1 MASDPPQSASAPVR
15 VLIVDDSALIRKV
28 LAGILQ
34 GAPGLQ
40 VVGAAPDAS
49 TALEMVESLRP
60 DVVTL
65 DIRMPGRSGLDILP
79 VLVSEYALPVVMV
92 SALTHAGAEET
103 LTALELGAVDF
114 MPKPDRH
121 PITQLQASRDALVEK
136 LRSAAQ
142 SRVRRRRTFAR
153 PAARPASPGVHP
165 SPSAPHAACGS
176 GSQTLEMPAGLP
188 CVVIGIS
195 TGGPEALSQTLPLLS
210 PPVPPIVI
218 VQHMPASFTAVF
230 AQRLARRC
238 PVAVKEAAEGD
249 PVVPDQILVAPGGRH
264 TLISGHPPRCVIAIT
279 DGPTVSGHR
288 PSIDMLFQSAA
299 RTYGPA
305 TVGIL
310 MTGMGRDGV
319 EGLKRIL
326 AAGGTTFGQDEAT
339 SVVYGMNKA
348 ALLEGAVQAQFPLE
362 GLPALVERFSRR
374 PG

>member
-1 MASDPPQSASAPVR
+1 VR
-15 VLIVDDSALIRKV
+15 VLIVDDSALIRTV

-34 GAPGLQ
+34 GAPGMQ

-49 TALEMVESLRP
+49 TALAMVESIRP

-79 VLVSEYALPVVMV
+79 ILVSEYALPVVMV

-103 LTALELGAVDF
+103 LAALELGAVDF

-121 PITQLQASRDALVEK
+121 PITQLQASREALVEK
-136 LRSAAQ
+136 LRNAAQ
-142 SRVRRRRTFAR
+142 SRVRRRRTPAR
-153 PAARPASPGVHP
+153 PAAQLTSPGVRPPPASP
-165 SPSAPHAACGS
+165 AASGS
-176 GSQTLEMPAGLP
+176 GPVAVDAPAGLP

-218 VQHMPASFTAVF
+218 VQHMPAAFTAVF
-230 AQRLARRC
+230 AERLARRC
-238 PVAVKEAAEGD
+238 TVAVKEAAEGD
-249 PVVPDQILVAPGGRH
+249 NVVSDQILVAPGGRH
-264 TLISGHPPRCVIAIT
+264 TLISGQPPRCVVSLA

-299 RTYGPA
+299 RAYGPA

-348 ALLEGAVQAQFPLE
+348 ALLEGAVQTQLPLE
-362 GLPALVERFSRR
+362 GLPALIERLARR